1 MKFNLLTCLHGF
13 YQYPKVFDYK
23 AQKSEGFINTINSFK
38 HKPFLLNSTNY
49 FFGNSINLRSYFDR
63 NTNYCKRESLEYIV
77 KAPKIIK
84 LKGRRLLELK
94 KYTDDNK
101 EILYEKRLV
110 LERNLLNF
118 KILQYQ
124 KFFPYFIYYS
134 FQNFTRG
141 LRGSTSLR
149 RYQYC
154 LDSITPSD

>member
-1 MKFNLLTCLHGF
+1 MG
-13 YQYPKVFDYK
+13 
-23 AQKSEGFINTINSFK
+23 S
-38 HKPFLLNSTNY
+38 
-49 FFGNSINLRSYFDR
+49 SIKLRSYFDR
-63 NTNYCKRESLEYIV
+63 NINYCKLEAPAFNKITP
-77 KAPKIIK
+77 PKI
-84 LKGRRLLELK
+84 LKVKTRRLLELK

-118 KILQYQ
+118 KILNYQ
-124 KFFPYFIYYS
+124 KFFPYFIYYT